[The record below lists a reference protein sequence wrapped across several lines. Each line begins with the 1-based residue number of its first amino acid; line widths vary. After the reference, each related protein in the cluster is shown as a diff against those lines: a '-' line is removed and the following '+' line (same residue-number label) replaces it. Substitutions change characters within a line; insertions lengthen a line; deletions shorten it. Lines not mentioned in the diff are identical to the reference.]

1 MNFLTLLAGSA
12 LATIELTP
20 KNFKDHVGGDKG
32 AFVKFLAP
40 W

>member
-1 MNFLTLLAGSA
+1 MNILFFLIGSTSATL
-12 LATIELTP
+12 ELTP

-32 AFVKFLAP
+32 AFIKFLAP